1 MRTSIGGAMERMR
14 PIPLGIRI
22 AVTGSR
28 SFCRE
33 VCRILTA
40 DPDVAFVHEVED
52 LGRMNEGF
60 LRAHALVTEPVL
72 QGRSI
77 SRNEYE
83 LLQSISLVAVIGSTL
98 GEFAGLAN
106 AQRFPAFLGSDA
118 SPSVTAIKERVL
130 QLRFQEFTGLVNALV
145 TSQVDESEKES
156 MLELND
162 NGASKQI
169 PISKIDWIR
178 SAGNHVEIRYA
189 GVSHLYRSEMQTLER
204 RLPSSFLRIHR
215 KIIIN
220 LHRLLKIDADSSVR
234 QFATLSTGDRFLISR
249 HRRTLVHARWSEVRG
264 HSA

>member
-1 MRTSIGGAMERMR
+1 MRTSIGGAMERGR

-40 DPDVAFVHEVED
+40 DPDVAIVHEIED
-52 LGRMNEGF
+52 LRQMNEGF
-60 LRAHALVTEPVL
+60 LRVHALVTEPSL
-72 QGRSI
+72 QGRTI
-77 SRNEYE
+77 THHEFE
-83 LLQSISLVAVIGSTL
+83 LLQGISLVAVMGSSL

-106 AQRFPAFLGSDA
+106 AQRFPAFLDA
-118 SPSVTAIKERVL
+118 GAMTSVTAIKERVL

-145 TSQVDESEKES
+145 TSQADESEMES
-156 MLELND
+156 MLELSD
-162 NGASKQI
+162 NGNSKRL

-178 SAGNHVEIRYA
+178 SAGNHVEIRCA

-204 RLPSSFLRIHR
+204 RLPPSFLRIHR

-220 LHRLLKIDADSSVR
+220 MNRLLKIDADSSVR

-249 HRRTLVHARWSEVRG
+249 HRRTLVHARWAEVRG